1 MRPFRV
7 PLECARF
14 LVADPAPA
22 RRNNFAIHALLPEG
36 VDAQKQFPH
45 VLEWHK
51 RLTALPYVAK
61 ALKERDSMMNA
72 H

>member
-1 MRPFRV
+1 VRSFS
-7 PLECARF
+7 
-14 LVADPAPA
+14 VADIPSA

-45 VLEWHK
+45 VLDWHK
-51 RLTALPYVAK
+51 RLTALPYVAE
-61 ALKERDSMMNA
+61 ALKQRDSMMNA